1 MATLVCMPSYYSEGV
16 PKSLI
21 EAAAIA
27 KPIITTDMPGCRSIV
42 KHNYNGLLVE
52 PKNIASLVKNI
63 KFLLDNPD
71 ICRTFGRNGRNYVKE
86 MFDETKI
93 VNLTLDIYNEII

>member
-1 MATLVCMPSYYSEGV
+1 MHAFLLLRGV

-42 KHNYNGLLVE
+42 KHNYNGLLVR